1 MCRALRLEP
10 RSMAMSPC
18 ICSTQPKIGI
28 RITSR
33 FDTHLKLSG
42 STYISGTSSIDW
54 WFVTI
59 T

>member
-1 MCRALRLEP
+1 
-10 RSMAMSPC
+10 MAMSPC